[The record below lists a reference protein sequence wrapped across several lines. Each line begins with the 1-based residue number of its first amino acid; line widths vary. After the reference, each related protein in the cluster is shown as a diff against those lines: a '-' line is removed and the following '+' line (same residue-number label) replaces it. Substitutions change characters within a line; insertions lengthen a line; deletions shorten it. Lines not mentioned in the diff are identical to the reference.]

1 MPTFILTARHDINRP
16 QIGLHV
22 CRGQE
27 ITINVNMLGITP
39 TNLFGN
45 SRCQDAVVK
54 QFQLNGIDV
63 PKTDAA
69 VYSRG
74 AWDIKMK

>member
-1 MPTFILTARHDINRP
+1 MPTFVLTARHDINRP

-27 ITINVNMLGITP
+27 ITININMLGITP
-39 TNLFGN
+39 MNLFGN
-45 SRCQDAVVK
+45 SRCQDALVR
-54 QFQLNGIDV
+54 QFLLNGIDV

-74 AWDIKMK
+74 AWDIKMR

>member
-1 MPTFILTARHDINRP
+1 MPLFELTARS
-16 QIGLHV
+16 QIYRSNGLHIS
-22 CRGQE
+22 RGE
-27 ITINVNMLGITP
+27 TITINIPMSGITP
-39 TNLFGN
+39 VNLFGN
-45 SRCQDAVVK
+45 SRCTNQLVR

-63 PKTDAA
+63 PKTDSG

>member
-1 MPTFILTARHDINRP
+1 MPTFILTARHDISHP
-16 QIGLHV
+16 QIGLYV
-22 CRGQE
+22 GRGQE
-27 ITINVNMLGITP
+27 ITVNINAMGITP
-39 TNLFGN
+39 VNLFGN
-45 SRCQDAVVK
+45 SRCQDVLIK

-63 PKTDAA
+63 PKTDTA

>member
-1 MPTFILTARHDINRP
+1 MATFEITARH
-16 QIGLHV
+16 QIDRSGGLHIDK
-22 CRGQE
+22 GQ
-27 ITINVNMLGITP
+27 TFSININMIGITP

-45 SRCQDAVVK
+45 SRCVDQLER

-63 PKTDAA
+63 PKTDSA
-69 VYSRG
+69 VYNRG

>member
-1 MPTFILTARHDINRP
+1 MPTFVLTAKHDINRP

-39 TNLFGN
+39 GNLFGN
-45 SRCQDAVVK
+45 SRCQDMVVR
-54 QFQLNGIDV
+54 QFQLNGIYV

-74 AWDIKMK
+74 AWDIRMR